1 MIPRKQQKPER
12 PGAGARTTRARQ
24 ACILTNSLNI
34 MSDRA
39 GDVDIIA
46 KARRLQTANAMKF
59 LIKHTLSLYAI
70 LLALW
75 LGLSGQ
81 TSVLMLTLGLV
92 SVTIII
98 YLSVRMDRIDREIYP
113 AHMTI
118 LTLRFW
124 LFLAREIVVAN
135 IDVIKRI
142 FRPGKSI
149 SPQMLEVPLT
159 QKTDVSRVIYAN
171 AITMTPG
178 TVSVD
183 LDKNTVTVHALSTEA
198 ADDLRSGRMASAM
211 PVDYKERSL

>member
-1 MIPRKQQKPER
+1 
-12 PGAGARTTRARQ
+12 
-24 ACILTNSLNI
+24 
-34 MSDRA
+34 
-39 GDVDIIA
+39 
-46 KARRLQTANAMKF
+46 MKYT
-59 LIKHTLSLYAI
+59 IKHIYTLG
-70 LLALW
+70 LLLIALW

-81 TSVLMLTLGLV
+81 INVLMLSLGLV
-92 SVTIII
+92 STLIVL
-98 YLSVRMDRIDREIYP
+98 YLSLRMDAIDREIYP

-124 LFLAREIVVAN
+124 LFLASEIIVAN

-149 SPQMLEVPLT
+149 SPQMLKVPLT
-159 QKTDVSRVIYAN
+159 QQTDISRVLYAN

-183 LDKNTVTVHALSTEA
+183 LDKKTITVHALSAEA

-211 PVDYKERSL
+211 PVDYEDSSL

>member
-1 MIPRKQQKPER
+1 MIPRKRQEPER
-12 PGAGARTTRARQ
+12 PGAGARGTRTRQ

-39 GDVDIIA
+39 EDVDIIA
-46 KARRLQTANAMKF
+46 RARRLQTVNAMKF
-59 LIKHTLSLYAI
+59 LIKHTLGLYAL

-81 TSVLMLTLGLV
+81 TSALMLTLGLF

-98 YLSVRMDRIDREIYP
+98 YLSVRMDRIDKEIYP

-124 LFLAREIVVAN
+124 LFLAREIIVAN

-159 QKTDVSRVIYAN
+159 QETDVARVIYAN

-178 TVSVD
+178 TVSMH
-183 LDKNTVTVHALSTEA
+183 LDKKTITVHTLSAEA

-211 PVDYKERSL
+211 PVDYEERPL